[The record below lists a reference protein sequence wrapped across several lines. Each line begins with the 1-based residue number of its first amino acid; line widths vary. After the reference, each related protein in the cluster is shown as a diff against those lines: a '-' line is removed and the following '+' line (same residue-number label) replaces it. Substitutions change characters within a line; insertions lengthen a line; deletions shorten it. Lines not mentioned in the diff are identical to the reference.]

1 MQTTQ
6 PLKEAALQEARR
18 QNALAQLRRRYDELD
33 KLTGQNA
40 AERVEE
46 VRQRRRKS

>member
-1 MQTTQ
+1 MQPTQ
-6 PLKEAALQEARR
+6 PLIKAALQEARR

-33 KLTGQNA
+33 KLTGKNA

-46 VRQRRRKS
+46 VRQRKQAS